1 MAIYIGECEAK
12 LYKGDYQSAALY
24 KGDVCIIPKQ
34 EEEREMNNI

>member
-1 MAIYIGECEAK
+1 MAIYIGECVAK

-34 EEEREMNNI
+34 AEESEEE